1 MDKASKNAQAATCSL
16 NTMKKRYAARAAA
29 YLSLGAALTAVYSFS
44 GLGLGAAA
52 VPFAAAAL
60 CAGFW
65 ALFARLVL
73 CRVPHLLHKEF
84 TQPVL
89 WALSVP
95 VWMGAACLMLTL
107 PVSFSSDAEEAVAI
121 SIMLLEA
128 VLLAPAA
135 VLAALV
141 LGVLAVIKAAK
152 HLGTAQGHARLYRA
166 SACRQH
172 HRPVCHCGH
181 GGTGRVEHFALNVG
195 KEARPC

>member
-135 VLAALV
+135 ALAALV

-152 HLGTAQGHARLYRA
+152 HLGTAQGTRA
-166 SACRQH
+166 YTELPLAVSIIAL
-172 HRPVCHCGH
+172 
-181 GGTGRVEHFALNVG
+181 FATVAMVG
-195 KEARPC
+195 LGAWSILH

>member
-121 SIMLLEA
+121 SIILLEA

-152 HLGTAQGHARLYRA
+152 HLGTAQGTRA
-166 SACRQH
+166 YTELPLAVSIIAL
-172 HRPVCHCGH
+172 
-181 GGTGRVEHFALNVG
+181 FATVAMVG
-195 KEARPC
+195 LGAWSILH

>member
-73 CRVPHLLHKEF
+73 CRVPHLLHKEC

-152 HLGTAQGHARLYRA
+152 HLGTAQGTRA
-166 SACRQH
+166 YTELPLAVSIIAL
-172 HRPVCHCGH
+172 
-181 GGTGRVEHFALNVG
+181 FATVAMVG
-195 KEARPC
+195 LGAWSILH

>member
-1 MDKASKNAQAATCSL
+1 MPLLCGHTPCTTSKRKFDPLRPADAAGDVY
-16 NTMKKRYAARAAA
+16 KRQ
-29 YLSLGAALTAVYSFS
+29 
-44 GLGLGAAA
+44 
-52 VPFAAAAL
+52 
-60 CAGFW
+60 
-65 ALFARLVL
+65 
-73 CRVPHLLHKEF
+73 EF

-152 HLGTAQGHARLYRA
+152 HLGTAQGTRAYTELPLAVSIIALFATVAMVGLGAWSILHLSLIHISRARAA
-166 SACRQH
+166 SRM
-172 HRPVCHCGH
+172 
-181 GGTGRVEHFALNVG
+181 ALGSEKNTSG
-195 KEARPC
+195 CSRYSSTSAGFS